1 MSKSEWDE
9 NRSFLEEGCV
19 VLCLPI
25 KPVSLQA
32 NRKNKEIVTSEIQN
46 ITSDFSF
53 ILVGDVQID
62 IEWQIHE
69 QERYES
75 DSSADVDNILKPI
88 LDALSGP
95 KGVLVNDCQVQAV
108 SCHWIDWDRDEQQ
121 ITIRI
126 KMFGND
132 EWLLKDGLVFAH
144 MAKGLCYPIV
154 LKGIEPQCALD
165 ILKSLE
171 HMLIRREELLAKGAS
186 YYHARGVMSIQRVF
200 HISRVQ
206 EFNVVQLS
214 DLKAELLDRIKGN
227 EAY

>member
-1 MSKSEWDE
+1 MPKPEWDK
-9 NRSFLEEGCV
+9 NRSFLEEGRI

-32 NRKNKEIVTSEIQN
+32 NRKKKEVVTSEIQN
-46 ITSDFSF
+46 ITSKFSF

-62 IEWQIHE
+62 IQWQIHE

-88 LDALSGP
+88 LDALSGSE
-95 KGVLVNDCQVQAV
+95 GVLINDCQVQAI

-121 ITIRI
+121 ITIQI
-126 KMFGND
+126 QMFGND

-144 MAKGLCYPIV
+144 MGKGLCYPIV
-154 LKGIEPQCALD
+154 LKGIEPQCTLD

-171 HMLIRREELLAKGAS
+171 NMLIRREELLAKGAS
-186 YYHARGVMSIQRVF
+186 YYHVRGIMSVQRVF

-206 EFNVVQLS
+206 EFNVVQLA
-214 DLKAELLDRIKGN
+214 DLKAELLDKMKRDK
-227 EAY
+227 AY

>member
-1 MSKSEWDE
+1 MPKPEWDK
-9 NRSFLEEGCV
+9 NRSFLEEGRI

-32 NRKNKEIVTSEIQN
+32 NRKKKEVVTSEIQN
-46 ITSDFSF
+46 ITSKFSF

-62 IEWQIHE
+62 IQWQIHE

-88 LDALSGP
+88 LDALSGSE
-95 KGVLVNDCQVQAV
+95 GVLVNDCQVQAI
-108 SCHWIDWDRDEQQ
+108 SCHWIDWARDEQQ
-121 ITIRI
+121 ITIQI
-126 KMFGND
+126 QMFGND

-144 MAKGLCYPIV
+144 MGKGLCYPIV

-171 HMLIRREELLAKGAS
+171 NMLIRREELLDKGAS
-186 YYHARGVMSIQRVF
+186 YYHAQGIMSVQRVF

-206 EFNVVQLS
+206 EFNVVQLA
-214 DLKAELLDRIKGN
+214 DLKAELLDKMKRDK
-227 EAY
+227 AY